1 MKKTYIQPST
11 LTVVLQHTSLIMDVS
26 KVESDGV
33 LNSTTEAGDGTGDAA
48 PRVKATNIWDEE
60 W

>member
-11 LTVVLQHTSLIMDVS
+11 LTVEMQHNQIIATSIISNADLQPTI
-26 KVESDGV
+26 EP
-33 LNSTTEAGDGTGDAA
+33 GDGTEH
-48 PRVKATNIWDEE
+48 PRVKETNIWDEE

>member
-11 LTVVLQHTSLIMDVS
+11 LTVEMQHTSHIMEPSRVI
-26 KVESDGV
+26 SDGV
-33 LNSTTEAGDGTGDAA
+33 FDESILDGDGTGTST

>member
-11 LTVVLQHTSLIMDVS
+11 LTVVLQHTSHIMDVS
-26 KVESDGV
+26 TIESDGV
-33 LNSTTEAGDGTGDAA
+33 FNPTPQPGDGTEP

>member
-11 LTVVLQHTSLIMDVS
+11 LTVEMQHNQIIAMSIGGNAGFDPTPQP
-26 KVESDGV
+26 
-33 LNSTTEAGDGTGDAA
+33 GDGTG
-48 PRVKATNIWDEE
+48 PSTPQVKEKNIWDDE

>member
-11 LTVVLQHTSLIMDVS
+11 LTVEMQHNQIIAMSIGGNGGFDPTP
-26 KVESDGV
+26 GP
-33 LNSTTEAGDGTGDAA
+33 GDGTG
-48 PRVKATNIWDEE
+48 PSTPQVKEKNIWDDE

>member
-11 LTVVLQHTSLIMDVS
+11 LTVELQHNQIIAMSIGGNGDFKPTI
-26 KVESDGV
+26 EP
-33 LNSTTEAGDGTGDAA
+33 GDGTGDSA
-48 PRVKATNIWDEE
+48 PHVKETNIWDDE

>member
-11 LTVVLQHTSLIMDVS
+11 LTVEMQHNQIIATSIVGNAGFVS
-26 KVESDGV
+26 TPGD
-33 LNSTTEAGDGTGDAA
+33 GDGTGDSA
-48 PRVKATNIWDEE
+48 PRVKETNIWDEE

>member
-11 LTVVLQHTSLIMDVS
+11 LTVEMQYNQIIAMSIGGNAGFDPTPQP
-26 KVESDGV
+26 
-33 LNSTTEAGDGTGDAA
+33 GDGTEP
-48 PRVKATNIWDEE
+48 PRVKETNIWDEE

>member
-11 LTVVLQHTSLIMDVS
+11 LTVEMQHNQIIATSIISNADLQPTI
-26 KVESDGV
+26 G
-33 LNSTTEAGDGTGDAA
+33 AGDGTGDSA
-48 PRVKATNIWDEE
+48 PRVKETNIWDEE